1 MIQSRT
7 LHGCA
12 VLEHN
17 GRTIVLVAGGWNPN
31 LNTTEYLDLS
41 QDDPIWVSGPVL
53 PTKMEELV
61 LTYTDV
67 GVLLIGGFDST
78 SIQDSDLIY
87 RLVCN
92 TDVISEC
99 TWQEFEHLA
108 KAQSS
113 PVVIPIPNSVDLCQN
128 AITTTPQPLSSST
141 TSTPVPIA
149 NVPSTPPE
157 DCSYCPQCARIH
169 TGQVAGHASFG
180 TIDEVRNTY
189 FVILSLPFSIYLDIF
204 QWPWM
209 VSIGWNNG
217 THWIPY
223 CGGSIISNR
232 TIITAAHCFFSRY
245 EKNFIR
251 RKKTQVRVGDQSL
264 NDDSDDLGL
273 AKTYDILT
281 VIGHPEYEGRGAKHD
296 IALIY
301 TKETIQ
307 FNQRIKPI
315 CMATQAYDLPDRY
328 AGQNVKFAGFGY
340 YDGSETTSDDLR
352 AANFKILSESTC
364 LARSL
369 YYRRRKAKN
378 VFFCAGNLVSTE

>member
-7 LHGCA
+7 LHGCT

-31 LNTTEYLDLS
+31 LDTTEYLDLS

-128 AITTTPQPLSSST
+128 AITTTPEPLSSSTSST
-141 TSTPVPIA
+141 TSTPLPAVNARVGIESLWGNLLNLLACRTTSTPAPTVPTVPTVPTI
-149 NVPSTPPE
+149 NVPSIPPE
-157 DCSYCPQCARIH
+157 DCSSCPECARIEVESE
-169 TGQVAGHASFG
+169 QISGHASFA
-180 TIDEVRNTY
+180 TIDKV
-189 FVILSLPFSIYLDIF
+189 
-204 QWPWM
+204 M
-209 VSIGWNNG
+209 
-217 THWIPY
+217 
-223 CGGSIISNR
+223 
-232 TIITAAHCFFSRY
+232 
-245 EKNFIR
+245 
-251 RKKTQVRVGDQSL
+251 
-264 NDDSDDLGL
+264 
-273 AKTYDILT
+273 
-281 VIGHPEYEGRGAKHD
+281 
-296 IALIY
+296 
-301 TKETIQ
+301 
-307 FNQRIKPI
+307 
-315 CMATQAYDLPDRY
+315 
-328 AGQNVKFAGFGY
+328 
-340 YDGSETTSDDLR
+340 
-352 AANFKILSESTC
+352 
-364 LARSL
+364 
-369 YYRRRKAKN
+369 
-378 VFFCAGNLVSTE
+378 

>member
-1 MIQSRT
+1 M
-7 LHGCA
+7 
-12 VLEHN
+12 
-17 GRTIVLVAGGWNPN
+17 
-31 LNTTEYLDLS
+31 
-41 QDDPIWVSGPVL
+41 
-53 PTKMEELV
+53 
-61 LTYTDV
+61 
-67 GVLLIGGFDST
+67 
-78 SIQDSDLIY
+78 
-87 RLVCN
+87 
-92 TDVISEC
+92 
-99 TWQEFEHLA
+99 
-108 KAQSS
+108 
-113 PVVIPIPNSVDLCQN
+113 
-128 AITTTPQPLSSST
+128 
-141 TSTPVPIA
+141 
-149 NVPSTPPE
+149 
-157 DCSYCPQCARIH
+157 
-169 TGQVAGHASFG
+169 
-180 TIDEVRNTY
+180 
-189 FVILSLPFSIYLDIF
+189 DIF

-307 FNQRIKPI
+307 FNQRTKPI

-328 AGQNVKFAGFGY
+328 ADQDVKFAGFGY
-340 YDGSETTSDDLR
+340 YDSSETTSDDLR

-369 YYRRRKAKN
+369 YYKRSKAKN
-378 VFFCAGNLVSTE
+378 VFYCAGNIVSKYL